1 LKVVEGEKIE
11 VYNFVVLKKE
21 TVILQNEME
30 VIVGIYFEVFGDLVF
45 VSHV

>member
-21 TVILQNEME
+21 TVILQNEMA